1 MLLILLEWMS
11 MSAPG
16 LHIRTN
22 ESWSGQVVK
31 VWPLIV
37 VKSEGQSRKWRSW
50 PPHWSWVPNKFATS
64 TFDESLFP
72 REGLR
77 TTKTYWTHFVVFAL
91 ILKNKLFKKKVAGKI
106 SSTTH
111 VLHIIT
117 LDILHQMARI
127 SPNMSTFKALM
138 RQDFHLWI

>member
-77 TTKTYWTHFVVFAL
+77 TTKAHCSQTKNFFKDFQVHFTEIRHFKNSWFYELIFFKWFLANFSTDCELIFSANFLQIFQL
-91 ILKNKLFKKKVAGKI
+91 ILTQNF
-106 SSTTH
+106 
-111 VLHIIT
+111 
-117 LDILHQMARI
+117 
-127 SPNMSTFKALM
+127 
-138 RQDFHLWI
+138 